1 MDHITTPSNIE
12 IICRI
17 CYTLS
22 CFTIPTILPIIAVLL
37 VTYNEIPPAHLARL
51 YFPLQ
56 RYCGEGTPSTAMQV
70 APLMAW
76 WT

>member
-1 MDHITTPSNIE
+1 MCLADFVMLSIKMDYITTLSNIE

-37 VTYNEIPPAHLARL
+37 VTYNELFRLILPALFSFAKVLR
-51 YFPLQ
+51 
-56 RYCGEGTPSTAMQV
+56 
-70 APLMAW
+70 
-76 WT
+76 